1 MHASPSFIFAL
12 ALGVGVACQL
22 IARHT
27 RVPSIV
33 LLLAAG
39 VALGPDLLGW
49 IIPSALGG
57 GLLPI
62 VSLAVAIILFEGGL
76 NLDVRRLR
84 REATPIRRLVTLGAV
99 VTMAGATAAAH
110 FILGWPLALAAL
122 FGSLVIVTGPTVIR
136 PLLRNVRLTPRL
148 STVLEAEGLLIDPVG
163 AIVAAVTLQIVV
175 APSLDTFTSSA
186 VGLMARLGFG
196 AGAGLLFGL
205 AIVGLLRLRRAVPEG
220 LENLVVLGGVLVAFE
235 LCESVLTDS
244 GILAVTVGGVIVGN
258 LEQRVAQ
265 HLGAF
270 QEDLTVGLIGVLF
283 VLLAADVRLA
293 EVAALGVPGLLTVVA
308 LALVVRP
315 IAVGLSILGED
326 FSWREWAFLSWVGP
340 RGVVAAAIASL
351 AAAFLDELDMEGGAE
366 IRAMVFLTI
375 AMTVVIQG
383 GTAPIM
389 ARLLGVRGAGR
400 ESIVILGAEELAFA
414 LADAIRPDHERIL
427 FADSNPS
434 HIREAEARGYPAIFG
449 DAFDERTIGRMRLE
463 RARTVIAITA
473 NAQVNAH
480 FGEEAKKTHDV
491 PEIYVA
497 VGRDAHAVGSRI
509 VEKMD
514 GRVLF
519 DRPKDVERWHVRIR
533 HGHCEVRPFVF
544 AGVAAEDEEAA
555 SKRLLEG
562 TIDPFL
568 LLAVERGGR
577 MEPAFAADE
586 PAEGARAWAAV
597 LLSEEEAALEG
608 LAGLGYVPAPPGEAD
623 PAETDEEPNAG

>member
-33 LLLAAG
+33 LLLGAG

-49 IIPSALGG
+49 VNPEALGD

-76 NLDVRRLR
+76 NLDMRRLR

-110 FILGWPLALAAL
+110 WFLGWSLPLAAL
-122 FGSLVIVTGPTVIR
+122 FGSLVIVTGPTVVR

-163 AIVAAVTLQIVV
+163 AIVAAVTLQVVV
-175 APSLDTFTSSA
+175 APTIDTFASSA
-186 VGLMARLGFG
+186 FGLMARIGFG
-196 AGAGLLFGL
+196 AGAGLAFGL
-205 AIVGLLRLRRAVPEG
+205 ALVGLLRWRRAVPEG
-220 LENLVVLGGVLVAFE
+220 LENLVVLGGALVAFE

-244 GILAVTVGGVIVGN
+244 GILAVTVGGVTVGN
-258 LEQRVAQ
+258 LERRIAGE
-265 HLGAF
+265 LGEF
-270 QEDLTVGLIGVLF
+270 QEHLTVGLIGLLF

-293 EVAALGVPGLLTVVA
+293 EVTALGIPGLLTVVA
-308 LALVVRP
+308 LALIVRP
-315 IAVGLSILGED
+315 IAVGLSTLGEG

-340 RGVVAAAIASL
+340 RGVVAAAIASFAATAL
-351 AAAFLDELDMEGGAE
+351 ADIEMEGGDD

-375 AMTVVIQG
+375 ALTVVVQG
-383 GTAPIM
+383 GTAPLV
-389 ARLLGVRGAGR
+389 ARMLGVRGPGR
-400 ESIVILGAEELAFA
+400 ESVVILGAEELAFE
-414 LADAIRPDHERIL
+414 LADAIRDDHERII

-434 HIREAEARGYPAIFG
+434 HIREAEARGYSAVFG
-449 DAFDERTIGRMRLE
+449 DAFDERTLGRMRLE
-463 RARTVIAITA
+463 RAEAVVAITA

-480 FGEEAKKTHDV
+480 FGEEARESHRV
-491 PEIYVA
+491 PDIYVA
-497 VGRDAHAVGSRI
+497 VGRDGHGVGQRI
-509 VEKMD
+509 VEKMA

-533 HGHCEVRPFVF
+533 HGHCEIRPFVYV
-544 AGVAAEDEEAA
+544 GRPAESDENGARA
-555 SKRLLEG
+555 LEG
-562 TIDPFL
+562 TQDPFL
-568 LLAVERGGR
+568 VLAVERDGR
-577 MEPAFAADE
+577 MQPAFADDA
-586 PAEGARAWAAV
+586 PAEGARARAAV
-597 LLSEEEAALEG
+597 LLVEEEAALAG
-608 LAGLGYVPAPPGEAD
+608 LAELGYAPAPPESASED
-623 PAETDEEPNAG
+623 AESSEPNTG